1 MAGLTGD
8 PKWLDSHRR
17 IVKERLDYCIERISE
32 IDGLEC
38 EVPGAAFYLFVK
50 ITKNQLSLDD
60 KQFVL
65 DLLNE
70 KHVLVVHGSGFSSE
84 FGHGHFRMVCLP
96 SIEIL
101 CEAFDRISDFLM

>member
-1 MAGLTGD
+1 LE
-8 PKWLDSHRR
+8 SHRR
-17 IVKERLDYCIERISE
+17 IVKERLDYCIRRISE

-38 EVPGAAFYLFVK
+38 ETPGAAFYLFVK
-50 ITKNQLSLDD
+50 ITKPQLSLDD

-65 DLLNE
+65 DLLHE

-96 SIEIL
+96 TIEIL

>member
-1 MAGLTGD
+1 M
-8 PKWLDSHRR
+8 
-17 IVKERLDYCIERISE
+17 VKERLDYCMKRISE

-38 EVPGAAFYLFVK
+38 EKPGAAFYLFVK
-50 ITKNQLSLDD
+50 LTKPELAQDD

-84 FGHGHFRMVCLP
+84 FGNGHFRMVCLP

-101 CEAFDRISDFLM
+101 SEAFDRISDFM